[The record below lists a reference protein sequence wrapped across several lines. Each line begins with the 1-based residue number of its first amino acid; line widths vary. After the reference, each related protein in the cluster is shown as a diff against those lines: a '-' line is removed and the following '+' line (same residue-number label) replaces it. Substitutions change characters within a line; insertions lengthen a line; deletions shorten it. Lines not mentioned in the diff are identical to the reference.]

1 MLVANLSSKAQSIV
15 GKAFTKAH
23 SSVYRATGGKF
34 AGTMG
39 SGKPVLLLN
48 TIGRK
53 SGEKRTHPL
62 LYMAD
67 GEDMVI
73 VASAAGAPKH
83 PAWYFNL
90 KANPET
96 TVEVGDREV
105 RVRAKEANAEEKARL
120 WPKLVEMYSGYEGYQ
135 KKTDRPIPVVILHP
149 TEG

>member
-1 MLVANLSSKAQSIV
+1 MANLSSKALNAV

-53 SGEKRTHPL
+53 SGDKRTHPL

-67 GEDMVI
+67 GEDMII

-83 PAWYFNL
+83 PAWYLNL

-105 RVRAKEANAEEKARL
+105 PVRAEEADAEEKARL
-120 WPKLVEMYSGYEGYQ
+120 WPKLVEMYSGYENYQ
-135 KKTDRPIPVVILHP
+135 KKTDRPIPVVVLHP
-149 TEG
+149 TNA